1 MPEQKIITDLAFFLS
16 SINRKN
22 EKIVF
27 TNGCLDLLHEG
38 HLLREARKRGDMLFV
53 AVNTDDS
60 VKKLKGNSRPV
71 EPLEKRMAKLTK
83 IKEVDYI
90 LPFSEETQLSIIHQ
104 VQPDI
109 LVKGGDYQKETV
121 AGSHLESEVV
131 IISLPGDYSTTKIIE
146 SNKN

>member
-27 TNGCLDLLHEG
+27 TNCCLDLLHEG

-53 AVNTDDS
+53 AVNTDAS

-90 LPFSEETQLSIIHQ
+90 LPFSEETPLSIIHQ

-109 LVKGGDYQKETV
+109 LVNGGDYQKETV
-121 AGSHLESEVV
+121 VGSHLESEVV